1 MNDRAYTYIDRAKAL
16 VGNRWME
23 RTWSAFLGHTIGLVQ
38 KSGDY
43 EWLSGPGQ
51 EFSLETDRG
60 RLGVLDFGETAWSEE
75 NDTRGATLV
84 SVQRRPGLEL
94 TLRMTA
100 LHEHPG
106 FIRSAVVL
114 NTGDEPVTVD
124 RLLSERLPLRREGVL
139 VYTDDFSQGEESADW
154 RAAHP
159 GAALAREDRGLFF
172 GQRGGGHFRLFAAD
186 GECAV
191 VVEGP
196 QRIAPGDSWRIA
208 PTFLVPFTG
217 HVRDAAATLY
227 SQFLLRYLGQDESH
241 PARGE

>member
-1 MNDRAYTYIDRAKAL
+1 MSDRAYTYIDRARAV
-16 VGNRWME
+16 VGNSWME
-23 RTWSAFLGHTIGLVQ
+23 RTWSAFLGHTTALVQ

-43 EWLSGPGQ
+43 EWLSGPAQ
-51 EFSLETDRG
+51 EFLLETDRG

-94 TLRMTA
+94 AFRVTA
-100 LHEHPG
+100 LHDHPG
-106 FIRSAVVL
+106 FIRSAVVR
-114 NTGDEPVTVD
+114 NTGDEAVVIDGILP
-124 RLLSERLPLRREGVL
+124 ERLPIRREGLL
-139 VYTDDFSQGEESADW
+139 VYTDDLSQGQASADW
-154 RAAHP
+154 RAPHP

-172 GQRGGGHFRLFAAD
+172 GQRGGGHFRLFSED
-186 GECAV
+186 GECSV

-196 QRIAPGDSWRIA
+196 QRILPGDSWRTA

-227 SQFLLRYLGQDESH
+227 AQFLLRYLGQDEAH